1 MRQTSKMNNRDD
13 SFYVDKIRDGDSESF
28 RYLVDKYKRMAFT
41 LTVQV
46 VHQPEVAEELCQDA
60 FLKAYRGLSGYKGDA
75 AFSTWLYRIVYNTAV
90 SYMRKKRRYTLPL
103 EAEVLEVD
111 DGSLDPM
118 EQLSKDE
125 SLRMLDQALLHMEE
139 EDRFLLTLYYLEER
153 SIKEMTHIV
162 EQSES
167 NVKIRLF
174 RGRKK
179 LYTILSSLLKQEVD
193 SLRLS

>member
-1 MRQTSKMNNRDD
+1 
-13 SFYVDKIRDGDSESF
+13 
-28 RYLVDKYKRMAFT
+28 MAFT

-46 VHQPEVAEELCQDA
+46 VHQHEVAEELCQDA
-60 FLKAYRGLSGYKGDA
+60 FLKAFRGLNGYKGDA
-75 AFSTWLYRIVYNTAV
+75 AFSTWLYRIVYNTAI

-103 EAEVLEVD
+103 EAEVLEFD

-118 EQLSKDE
+118 EQLSKEE

-153 SIKEMTHIV
+153 SVKELAGIV
-162 EQSES
+162 NQSES

-179 LYTILSSLLKQEVD
+179 LYAILSGLLKQEVD

>member
-1 MRQTSKMNNRDD
+1 MNNRDD
-13 SFYVDKIRDGDSESF
+13 SFYIDRIRNGDTESF

-46 VHQPEVAEELCQDA
+46 VHQHEVAEELCQDA
-60 FLKAYRGLSGYKGDA
+60 FLKAFRGLNGYKGDA
-75 AFSTWLYRIVYNTAV
+75 AFSTWLYRIVYNTAI

-103 EAEVLEVD
+103 EAEVLEFD

-118 EQLSKDE
+118 EQLSKEE

-153 SIKEMTHIV
+153 SVKELAGIV
-162 EQSES
+162 NQSES

-179 LYTILSSLLKQEVD
+179 LYAILSGLLKQEVD

>member
-13 SFYVDKIRDGDSESF
+13 SFYIDKIKNGETEAF

-41 LTVQV
+41 LAVQV

-60 FLKAYRGLSGYKGDA
+60 FLKAFHGLSGYKGDA

-103 EAEVLEVD
+103 EAEVLQVD

-125 SLRMLDQALLHMEE
+125 SLRMLDQALLDMEE

-153 SIKEMTHIV
+153 SVKEMAHIV

>member
-1 MRQTSKMNNRDD
+1 MRQTGKMSNRDD
-13 SFYVDKIRDGDSESF
+13 SSYIERVRNGDTDAF

-46 VHQPEVAEELCQDA
+46 VHQHEVAEELCQDA
-60 FLKAYRGLSGYKGDA
+60 FLKAFRGLNGYKGDA
-75 AFSTWLYRIVYNTAV
+75 AFSTWLYRIVYNTAI

-103 EAEVLEVD
+103 EAEVLEFD

-118 EQLSKDE
+118 EQLSKEE
-125 SLRMLDQALLHMEE
+125 SLRMLDQAMLHMEE

-153 SIKEMTHIV
+153 SVKELAGIV
-162 EQSES
+162 NQSES

-179 LYTILSSLLKQEVD
+179 LYAILSGLLKQEVD